1 MDNEK
6 RELIRK
12 INDAIEDTINEDYQI
27 DAYNVENSSIS
38 ELTDMIAKNKREIEA
53 IRSAVRLMEIEI
65 EELESLEKAVNRI
78 SMR

>member
-1 MDNEK
+1 MDNKK

>member
-1 MDNEK
+1 MDNKK

-12 INDAIEDTINEDYQI
+12 INDAIEDRISEDYQI

>member
-1 MDNEK
+1 MDNKK

-12 INDAIEDTINEDYQI
+12 INDAIEDEINEDYQI

-53 IRSAVRLMEIEI
+53 IRSVVRLMEIEI

>member
-1 MDNEK
+1 MDNKK

-12 INDAIEDTINEDYQI
+12 INDAIEDRISEDYQI
-27 DAYNVENSSIS
+27 DTYNVENSSIS

>member
-1 MDNEK
+1 MDNKK

-12 INDAIEDTINEDYQI
+12 INDAIEDRI

-53 IRSAVRLMEIEI
+53 IMSAVRLMEIEI

>member
-1 MDNEK
+1 MDNKK

-12 INDAIEDTINEDYQI
+12 INDAIEDRISEDYQI

-38 ELTDMIAKNKREIEA
+38 ELTDMIAKNKIEIEA